1 LSKNKHSVKEIQLRK
16 QKLQQ
21 EIDLIEQKYTN
32 KATKVSKGFQNTLKP
47 IRTIRNNPL
56 KSLGIS
62 IAIGFVLGLSG
73 RSKRTSTKSQSDDGK
88 QSGNGDSGF
97 SSLLMNELKRMAAK
111 RAMMYISDIVDR
123 KVMPEIRATH
133 TAESSESKNQDNDK
147 VK

>member
-16 QKLQQ
+16 QKLQR
-21 EIDLIEQKYTN
+21 EIDLIEQKYSN
-32 KATKVSKGFQNTLKP
+32 KATKVSQGIQNTLKP
-47 IRTIRNNPL
+47 IQTIRNNPL

-62 IAIGFVLGLSG
+62 IAIGVVLGLSG
-73 RSKRTSTKSQSDDGK
+73 RSKRTSSKSQSDDGER
-88 QSGNGDSGF
+88 SGNGDSGF

-133 TAESSESKNQDNDK
+133 TADTSDSKNQDNN
-147 VK
+147 

>member
-21 EIDLIEQKYTN
+21 EIDLIEQKYSN
-32 KATKVSKGFQNTLKP
+32 KATKVSQGIQNTLKP
-47 IRTIRNNPL
+47 IQTIRNNPL
-56 KSLGIS
+56 RSLGIS
-62 IAIGFVLGLSG
+62 IAIGVVLGLSG
-73 RSKRTSTKSQSDDGK
+73 RSKRTSSKSQSDDGER
-88 QSGNGDSGF
+88 SGNGDSGF

-133 TAESSESKNQDNDK
+133 TADTSDSKNQDNN
-147 VK
+147 